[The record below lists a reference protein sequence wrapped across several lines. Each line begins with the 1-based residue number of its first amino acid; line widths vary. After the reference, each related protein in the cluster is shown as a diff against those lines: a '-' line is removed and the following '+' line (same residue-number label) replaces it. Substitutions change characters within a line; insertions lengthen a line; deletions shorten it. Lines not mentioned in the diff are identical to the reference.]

1 MVVLIPLS
9 CKLLSHPMMMMNNV
23 KHWLLCVGHC
33 DKWSL
38 WVSCVF
44 SMLDCDNYDGCHL
57 YPPHIYPFMYFNCTV
72 TWLFIYSK
80 MFNSI
85 NKYFTRLTPNQ
96 IELRELL
103 DRQASRAA
111 LQAREARETVV
122 QETTSE
128 VINLIDNDEEIAV
141 TNSLQDAFQRIID
154 SGELP
159 TVVSSTVESYLQL
172 FNIIKCSSPLWSF
185 YNDAAI
191 ISPSL

>member
-1 MVVLIPLS
+1 
-9 CKLLSHPMMMMNNV
+9 
-23 KHWLLCVGHC
+23 
-33 DKWSL
+33 
-38 WVSCVF
+38 
-44 SMLDCDNYDGCHL
+44 MLDCDNYDGCHL

-159 TVVSSTVESYLQL
+159 TVVSSTVEITEPLKRHKNKRPCNWTDIADHFITYGKYLSTQRL
-172 FNIIKCSSPLWSF
+172 TYQRSSLNGLKP
-185 YNDAAI
+185 AQI
-191 ISPSL
+191 

>member
-1 MVVLIPLS
+1 
-9 CKLLSHPMMMMNNV
+9 
-23 KHWLLCVGHC
+23 
-33 DKWSL
+33 
-38 WVSCVF
+38 
-44 SMLDCDNYDGCHL
+44 
-57 YPPHIYPFMYFNCTV
+57 
-72 TWLFIYSK
+72 

-85 NKYFTRLTPNQ
+85 NKYFAPLTPNQ

-141 TNSLQDAFQRIID
+141 TNSLQDAFQRIVD

-159 TVVSSTVESYLQL
+159 TVGRELSKGGDQIL
-172 FNIIKCSSPLWSF
+172 NRPRHCSPC
-185 YNDAAI
+185 
-191 ISPSL
+191 